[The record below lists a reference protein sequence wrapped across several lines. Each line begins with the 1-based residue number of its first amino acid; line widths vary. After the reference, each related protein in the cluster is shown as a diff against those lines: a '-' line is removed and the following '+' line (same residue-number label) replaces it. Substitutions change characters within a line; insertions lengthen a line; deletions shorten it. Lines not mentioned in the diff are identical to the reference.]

1 MIFDTEVTLRPDDM
15 TIPEPETNEASLQEM
30 FGARIASIEPSAEA
44 ASPERETLSTP
55 ESAPAAAADVLLPP
69 PARSAL
75 QRLLLRGYVMART
88 HKPEFQQLQV
98 HRLAVEAILQTL
110 GIKLHLNDSY
120 QIAVIANIGT
130 NIGGTDDDASS
141 EVDGDDDDDG
151 VTLVRST
158 RLKLLHSLV
167 LMVLRIYFRERER
180 ALDEVVVIE
189 LEAIRDRL
197 KPYWPLLN
205 AEQRSNAHLNS
216 AIKSMVKHGILM
228 SVRGKDDQYEVS
240 PIIVMVLDSARL
252 AILVEEYGRL
262 AGAKSSST
270 GQASGDA
277 HG

>member
-1 MIFDTEVTLRPDDM
+1 M
-15 TIPEPETNEASLQEM
+15 TIAAPDLNEASLQEM
-30 FGARIASIEPSAEA
+30 FGARVQSSELLAEA
-44 ASPERETLSTP
+44 APPERVLPSAAESTP
-55 ESAPAAAADVLLPP
+55 GATTADTLLPS

-75 QRLLLRGYVMART
+75 QRLLLRGFVMART
-88 HKPEFQQLQV
+88 HKAEFQQLQV

-120 QIAVIANIGT
+120 HLAVIANVGT
-130 NIGGTDDDASS
+130 NLGGTDDDVSL
-141 EVDGDDDDDG
+141 EVEGDDDDDG

-158 RLKLLHSLV
+158 RLKLLHSLI

-189 LEAIRDRL
+189 LDAIRDRL

-240 PIIVMVLDSARL
+240 PIIVLVLDSTRL
-252 AILVEEYGRL
+252 AVLVDEYSRL
-262 AGAKSSST
+262 AGAKSIST
-270 GQASGDA
+270 AQESGGT